1 MDLVR
6 GSETTQMPDA
16 AAISHHMIAEEDLL
30 RANWYG
36 FVARFLAAPPDQ
48 SALSLAAGFDS
59 KGDDTQRDS
68 QGDGSDLG
76 TALGILARLAR
87 QTTPQEAEEE
97 YFNLFIGV
105 GRGELMPYGS
115 YYLTG
120 FLNEKPLAHLR
131 RDMARLGMS
140 RAEDVKEP
148 EDHIAALCDMMAGLI
163 TGSFG
168 APATLETQHE
178 FFQRHLSPWAGRFF
192 GDLERARHAR
202 LYQPVGTIGRLL
214 IDIDRA
220 AYGMDA

>member
-1 MDLVR
+1 
-6 GSETTQMPDA
+6 MPQA
-16 AAISHHMIAEEDLL
+16 AAISNQIMIAEEDIL

-48 SALSLAAGFDS
+48 SALSLASGFNRQ
-59 KGDDTQRDS
+59 GDAQD
-68 QGDGSDLG
+68 DGSDLG
-76 TALGILARLAR
+76 RALGILARLAQ
-87 QTTPQEAEEE
+87 QTTPREAEEE

-120 FLNEKPLAHLR
+120 FLNEKPLAQLR
-131 RDMARLGMS
+131 GDMARLGIS
-140 RAEDVKEP
+140 RAEEVREP
-148 EDHIAALCDMMAGLI
+148 EDHLSALCDMMAGLI

-168 APATLETQHE
+168 APATLEIQHE
-178 FFQRHLSPWAGRFF
+178 FFVRHLSPWAGRFF

-220 AYGMDA
+220 AFGMEA

>member
-1 MDLVR
+1 
-6 GSETTQMPDA
+6 MPQA
-16 AAISHHMIAEEDLL
+16 AATTHHMIAEEDLL
-30 RANWYG
+30 RASWYG

-48 SALSLAAGFDS
+48 QALSHASGFDAQGS
-59 KGDDTQRDS
+59 DA
-68 QGDGSDLG
+68 QGDAQAADGSELG
-76 TALGILARLAR
+76 AALGILGRLAR
-87 QTTPQEAEEE
+87 QTTPHEAEEE
-97 YFNLFIGV
+97 FFNLFIGV

-131 RDMARLGMS
+131 GDMARLGIA
-140 RAEDVKEP
+140 RAADVKEP

-178 FFQRHLSPWAGRFF
+178 FFERHLSPWAGRFF
-192 GDLERARHAR
+192 SDLERARHAR

-220 AYGMDA
+220 AFGMEA

>member
-1 MDLVR
+1 
-6 GSETTQMPDA
+6 
-16 AAISHHMIAEEDLL
+16 MIAEEDLL
-30 RANWYG
+30 RASWYG
-36 FVARFLAAPPDQ
+36 FVARFLAAPPDRQ
-48 SALSLAAGFDS
+48 ALSHAAGFADQ
-59 KGDDTQRDS
+59 GEDS
-68 QGDGSDLG
+68 QATDGSDLG
-76 TALGILARLAR
+76 TALGILGRLAR
-87 QTTPQEAEEE
+87 QTTPGEAEEE
-97 YFNLFIGV
+97 YFDLFIGV

-131 RDMARLGMS
+131 GDMARLGIA
-140 RAEDVKEP
+140 RAADVKEP

-168 APATLETQHE
+168 APAALEIQHE

-192 GDLERARHAR
+192 SDLERARHAR

-220 AYGMDA
+220 AFGMEA

>member
-1 MDLVR
+1 
-6 GSETTQMPDA
+6 MPDA
-16 AAISHHMIAEEDLL
+16 AATVQHMMAEEDLL

-36 FVARFLAAPPDQ
+36 FLARFLAGPADQ
-48 SALSLAAGFDS
+48 GALSLAAAFDS
-59 KGDDTQRDS
+59 RDDSTEMGR
-68 QGDGSDLG
+68 
-76 TALGILARLAR
+76 ALGVLSRLA
-87 QTTPQEAEEE
+87 QNTTPSQAEEE

-131 RDMARLGMS
+131 GDMARLGIA

-148 EDHIAALCDMMAGLI
+148 EDHIAALCEMMAGLI
-163 TGSFG
+163 AGSFG
-168 APATLETQHE
+168 APAPLEIQNE

-214 IDIDRA
+214 IDIERDA
-220 AYGMDA
+220 FGMEA

>member
-1 MDLVR
+1 
-6 GSETTQMPDA
+6 MPDA
-16 AAISHHMIAEEDLL
+16 AAHIQHMMAEEDLL

-36 FVARFLAAPPDQ
+36 FLARFLAAPTDQ
-48 SALSLAAGFDS
+48 AALSLAAGFDS
-59 KGDDTQRDS
+59 QDD
-68 QGDGSDLG
+68 G
-76 TALGILARLAR
+76 TDMGRALGVLSRLAQ
-87 QTTPQEAEEE
+87 QTTPSQAEEE

-131 RDMARLGMS
+131 GDMARLGIA

-148 EDHIAALCDMMAGLI
+148 EDHIAALCEMMAGLI
-163 TGSFG
+163 AGSFG
-168 APATLETQHE
+168 TPAPLAVQNE

-214 IDIDRA
+214 IDIERDA
-220 AYGMDA
+220 FGMEA